1 MSVVTDLAPLDA
13 ITAKVFVYEPQQPMA
28 NKILLADTG
37 KFIVSEGRSGN
48 D

>member
-13 ITAKVFVYEPQQPMA
+13 ITAKVFVYEPQPMA